1 MTEPRRLFDEAGDD
15 LTRQLLDAG
24 RDGGGGPTAAL
35 QAKMWSGI
43 EASLAPIAGGAAG
56 GASGAASGGATSA
69 GTSLSGATAQA
80 AAPSAAAAAT
90 PGVGLA
96 IGTKL
101 GLVGLFVG
109 ATLVTATVV
118 RPPGEKPAPATVVE
132 QSSARIA
139 SPSSE
144 ARNGPAPTPDRAAPD
159 RAAPDH
165 AAPDA
170 ADARP
175 IDPRGA
181 EQSPDSKPEVAAT
194 KPSAKQ
200 TPQSSGSAA
209 PKASTASSLV
219 EEVAAVQKARA
230 ALAAGNATEALSV
243 LAALDKTIPR
253 GSLGQERV
261 VLTIEALAASGQKG
275 KAGQLA
281 KAFLEAN
288 PSSPYADRVRPYAP

>member
-24 RDGGGGPTAAL
+24 RSGGGPSASL

-56 GASGAASGGATSA
+56 GATGAASGGATSA

-96 IGTKL
+96 IGTKI

-118 RPPGEKPAPATVVE
+118 RPPGEKPAPAAVVE
-132 QSSARIA
+132 QSSARVA
-139 SPSSE
+139 PSSSE
-144 ARNGPAPTPDRAAPD
+144 SRDGPAPTPDHATPD
-159 RAAPDH
+159 YATPD
-165 AAPDA
+165 P
-170 ADARP
+170 ADTRP

-181 EQSPDSKPEVAAT
+181 EQAPDSKPEVAST

-200 TPQSSGSAA
+200 TSPPSGSAA

-230 ALAAGNATEALSV
+230 ALAAGNATEALAV
-243 LAALDKTIPR
+243 LAELDKTIPR

-281 KAFLEAN
+281 KAFLAAN